1 MNGKLEILGLGIDL
15 ANDFTQV
22 SYISNNMENDPVS
35 VSVIPGEQKYLIPTV
50 LFFDELS
57 GRWHIGD
64 DAIQRAF
71 NSNKG
76 YISNFVKTML
86 ECDDFKGQYFQ
97 CGDRKISY
105 QETIYY
111 YLSELFYMV
120 RNLLNCEVIHD
131 VSVAIESPVHEM
143 IDCLYTQLLKIGFV
157 RENIRVID
165 HAEAFI
171 YYMLN
176 QKRELWINDVALF
189 DYNKDQFI
197 YRKMR
202 TIKNTKP
209 KTISVDEEDY
219 SEVMHYSLLS
229 DESGKNIADRKFF
242 QIIQENFRKSVISSV
257 FLTGS
262 GFYEEWA
269 KESLPELC
277 SKRKVF
283 KGYNLYVKGSTYSA
297 MKRYKNLNDIEYLF
311 DCVGRTKVNINL
323 LIVHDGRNMALSLS
337 KAGKNWYEAGAQTEC
352 ILDEISRIQVVFE
365 EPISMMSKIYAIE
378 LPSFERP
385 NKTTRIRISL
395 AYTDDINCVVKIE
408 DLGFGEFFKST
419 GFSVTKEIN
428 IEDLF

>member
-1 MNGKLEILGLGIDL
+1 
-15 ANDFTQV
+15 
-22 SYISNNMENDPVS
+22 
-35 VSVIPGEQKYLIPTV
+35 
-50 LFFDELS
+50 
-57 GRWHIGD
+57 
-64 DAIQRAF
+64 
-71 NSNKG
+71 
-76 YISNFVKTML
+76 
-86 ECDDFKGQYFQ
+86 
-97 CGDRKISY
+97 
-105 QETIYY
+105 
-111 YLSELFYMV
+111 
-120 RNLLNCEVIHD
+120 
-131 VSVAIESPVHEM
+131 
-143 IDCLYTQLLKIGFV
+143 
-157 RENIRVID
+157 
-165 HAEAFI
+165 
-171 YYMLN
+171 
-176 QKRELWINDVALF
+176 VALF